1 MFKNREEKWQFKLSR
16 KGEKKKRKRARLS
29 NATSPCSDDDDPE
42 AHFRA
47 VEEGLIASGFL
58 AAAETSTMDDEEEAF
73 GKGDR
78 LIGKTLKCEKTPSS
92 QSITLMD
99 DGDLCIK
106 QPTDVDDSI
115 LLQVL
120 ENSSSSLMIDGIDES
135 QRGQATRKARKGAMK
150 KQTLLGF
157 LFKML

>member
-16 KGEKKKRKRARLS
+16 KGEKKKRMRARLS

-42 AHFRA
+42 AHYRA
-47 VEEGLIASGFL
+47 IEEGLIASGFL
-58 AAAETSTMDDEEEAF
+58 AVGTSTMDDEEEAF
-73 GKGDR
+73 GKRDR